1 MSTKFDAPAAKRR
14 SARVRQAGGVTACAA
29 ALLALAAAPVGS
41 AAAGP
46 AARARAA
53 RTVSLSES
61 AKLRL
66 TSKHG
71 FTLNEQGEAT
81 GTARGLLYVHLTIAS
96 SSRVTAEI
104 NFYPSNGSISSR
116 GSASYHRG
124 RTSASFAGTLS
135 IVRGSGTYSRAHG
148 QGLAFSGT
156 IQRSNDA
163 ISVRVSGRVSE

>member
-1 MSTKFDAPAAKRR
+1 
-14 SARVRQAGGVTACAA
+14 VRHTSRPTAGALAVTAFAA
-29 ALLALAAAPVGS
+29 ALPLFAAPASSV
-41 AAAGP
+41 AG
-46 AARARAA
+46 ATGQAGAHAA
-53 RTVSLSES
+53 RTVSLNER
-61 AKLRL
+61 ANLRL

-81 GTARGLLYVHLTIAS
+81 GTARGTLYVHLTIVS

-116 GSASYHRG
+116 GSAGYHRG
-124 RTSASFAGTLS
+124 RSSASFAGALS
-135 IVRGSGTYSRAHG
+135 IVRGGGAYARAHG

-163 ISVRVSGRVSE
+163 ISVHVSGRVSE